1 MTKTAIIEYNEADE
15 SLLQLL
21 FEKLRVKFKESIDV
35 LDEEDNEL
43 LDALVRL
50 EQLPDNKPYSV
61 SESKRLLAELK
72 DLD

>member
-21 FEKLRVKFKESIDV
+21 FQKLRVKFKESIDV
-35 LDEEDNEL
+35 LDDEDNEL

-50 EQLPDNKPYSV
+50 EQLPDNEPYSTI
-61 SESKRLLAELK
+61 STKNILAELK
-72 DLD
+72 PAI

>member
-15 SLLQLL
+15 NLLQLL
-21 FEKLRVKFKESIDV
+21 FQKLRVKFKESIDV

-50 EQLPDNKPYSV
+50 EELPDNKPYSTI
-61 SESKRLLAELK
+61 ETKNILAELK
-72 DLD
+72 EMD